1 MSADALKN
9 EGNELLKK
17 NDLEG
22 AIGKYTEAIS
32 INPSN
37 KVFFSNRSAAYAKK
51 SEYQKAHDDA
61 VKAIELEPTWPKGYS
76 RKGAALVGLNRL
88 EEAKIAY
95 EESLKLDPN
104 NAATKAEVESL
115 KSKLSGPSGSQP
127 MGNPFGGNPA
137 EIFQKLATDPRTK
150 EYMSD
155 PSYMSMLQELSSNPA
170 NAMKHMADPRM
181 QATLQVM
188 FGINLGADADGN
200 PTVNPTPENKA
211 NQPPPSGPKMSF
223 DDMETDSGPSEPK
236 QSKPEPTAA
245 PEPEADPICEEKEE
259 AKRAKAA
266 GNDFYKK
273 KDFENAIK
281 NYKKAVELDPSE
293 MIYVNNLATCY
304 FEMAKSG
311 KVDNYDDC
319 REYAQKAVD
328 VGRENR
334 ADYKNIAKALKRIA
348 MCFEK
353 EKKFDD
359 AIKWYNK
366 SLSEHR
372 EKETLATVQK
382 LEKQAKEAKRVAYF
396 DETKAQEA
404 KDKGNELFKK
414 GQFPDAI
421 KAYEEG
427 LKRTADG
434 DCDMKAKLLSNRAGC
449 YSKLMEFHRAQK
461 DCEEALKYKPDF
473 VKCWIRKGAVLEA
486 QKQLDNALESYRK
499 AIELDPNAKEAQDGM
514 NRVSSLKYAARNDPE
529 QVKARA
535 MNDPEI
541 QAIMG
546 DPSMRMI
553 LEQMQQN
560 PQAAM
565 EHMKNPDIAQ
575 KIQKLVDCGLISVSS
590 R

>member
-9 EGNELLKK
+9 EGNELLKN

-22 AIGKYTEAIS
+22 AIEKYTEAIT

-211 NQPPPSGPKMSF
+211 NQPPPS
-223 DDMETDSGPSEPK
+223 
-236 QSKPEPTAA
+236 
-245 PEPEADPICEEKEE
+245 EADPICEEKEE

-382 LEKQAKEAKRVAYF
+382 LEKQAKEAKRVSYF

-434 DCDMKAKLLSNRAGC
+434 DSKLLSNRAGC

>member
-137 EIFQKLATDPRTK
+137 EIFQKMATDPRTK

-211 NQPPPSGPKMSF
+211 NQPPPS
-223 DDMETDSGPSEPK
+223 
-236 QSKPEPTAA
+236 
-245 PEPEADPICEEKEE
+245 EAEPICEEKEE

-266 GNDFYKK
+266 GNDFYKN
-273 KDFENAIK
+273 KDFEKAIK

-461 DCEEALKYKPDF
+461 DCEEALKIQARF
-473 VKCWIRKGAVLEA
+473 C
-486 QKQLDNALESYRK
+486 QLDNALESYRK